1 MIIKAIKK
9 ILKEK
14 GINEKYADKIQK
26 TFKIE
31 REEDIAEAV
40 QAFEDNILPSIKEAE
55 TNAQKSADEAA
66 KKAAIEAYEK
76 EHGLKDGKSIE
87 KQPEMKLDGLDPNV
101 KALIESQNS
110 QIKALTDAVTGM
122 VSAQSKSQKIDLVRA
137 KMQGKIDPEFLED
150 FVSGVNLESDNLDAE
165 VQSQIEKYT
174 KLQQKF
180 ITKAV
185 KDGDYEPVSGGV
197 SDSDFGDFLKSKS
210 ETAPAFEGAKI

>member
-1 MIIKAIKK
+1 MKIIEAIKK
-9 ILKEK
+9 ALKEK
-14 GINEKYADKIQK
+14 GIDEKYAEKIQK
-26 TFKIE
+26 MFKIE
-31 REEDIAEAV
+31 NEEYIDGSVEL
-40 QAFEDNILPSIKEAE
+40 FKDNILPDL
-55 TNAQKSADEAA
+55 TPQKTKGEDLEAA

-76 EHGLKDGKSIE
+76 EHGLKEGKPIE
-87 KQPEMKLDGLDPNV
+87 KQPEFKLDGLDPNV

-165 VQSQIEKYT
+165 VQSQIERYT